1 MHTTIITIQGQNFVE
16 VSKEIEQFLLL
27 RVKENE
33 SAIKNANSVF
43 KFGTVVSKNAKQRG
57 RKPTPKRKRTE
68 RPEPLFECDICEKDF
83 YSLRVLMNH
92 KQKEHIEEEKKEQST
107 NI

>member
-1 MHTTIITIQGQNFVE
+1 MYFETEDNKSANAHLYHTKQKITIQGQNFVE

-27 RVKENE
+27 QVKENE
-33 SAIKNANSVF
+33 SAIKNSNRVF

-68 RPEPLFECDICEKDF
+68 RP
-83 YSLRVLMNH
+83 
-92 KQKEHIEEEKKEQST
+92 
-107 NI
+107 